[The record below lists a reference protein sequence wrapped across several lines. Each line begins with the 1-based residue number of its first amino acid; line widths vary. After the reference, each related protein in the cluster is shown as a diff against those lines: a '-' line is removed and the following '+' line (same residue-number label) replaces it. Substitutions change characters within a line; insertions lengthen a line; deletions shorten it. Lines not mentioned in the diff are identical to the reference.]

1 MVYPNPCD
9 FSELQSKCGK
19 CKWYGVE
26 ESICNRTTDECLCR
40 DGYFGDTCE
49 GNFLQ
54 LQIHICTY
62 YKKLKNNSK
71 KIGR

>member
-1 MVYPNPCD
+1 MYLGLMVYPNPCD

-26 ESICNRTTDECLCR
+26 ESICNRTTNECLCR

-49 GNFLQ
+49 GNL
-54 LQIHICTY
+54 L
-62 YKKLKNNSK
+62 
-71 KIGR
+71 